1 MLEVRVLGWGRTLN
15 IINQWEEPQKGD
27 NTIFDLN
34 LVGGKPWM
42 KLCSLRCRRVF
53 NKFYLDNL
61 SPNEGDQVLYDTAR
75 KLSLKLSTQI
85 ITFKTLNKDNKFFEL
100 L

>member
-1 MLEVRVLGWGRTLN
+1 MFWVGRTLN
-15 IINQWEEPQKGD
+15 IINQWGEPQKGG
-27 NTIFDLN
+27 NTIFKLN
-34 LVGGKPWM
+34 LVGGKPWR